1 MLSATQGHMQAEV
14 NRQNQLSSDI
24 ARLQIEV
31 STGKRIQTASDD
43 PAAAAQLASIR
54 QTQANQSAW
63 QANVDTA
70 SATASAADTTM
81 TSVATALTRV
91 QELLISANSATASAS
106 DRAAAAA
113 ELNGIA
119 QDISTYSQ
127 QTDANGQPLFPA
139 TALAVPIG
147 QNAAA
152 AATPS
157 KADVF
162 TITQADGSTIDL
174 ATYIANAAATL
185 SSGNSSSADLTT
197 AGNAI
202 RQLADAR
209 AAQGVRASRITDAGT
224 RLGDSA
230 TALSTEQQTLQ
241 STDITQTVA
250 DLQSKMTTLQA
261 AQALLVKV
269 TQTNLFSMIN

>member
-1 MLSATQGHMQAEV
+1 MLSATQGNMQAEV
-14 NRQNQLSSDI
+14 ARQNQLSSDI
-24 ARLQIEV
+24 AKLQIEV
-31 STGKRIQTASDD
+31 STGKRIQQASDD
-43 PAAAAQLASIR
+43 PGAAAQLASIR

-63 QANVDTA
+63 QSNVNTA
-70 SATASAADTTM
+70 SATASAADSTM
-81 TSVATALTRV
+81 SNIATALTRV
-91 QELLISANSATASAS
+91 QELLISANSSTATAS
-106 DRAAAAA
+106 DRASAAA
-113 ELNGIA
+113 ELSGIA
-119 QDISTYSQ
+119 QDITSYEA
-127 QTDANGQPLFPA
+127 QTDANGQPLFPS

-147 QNAAA
+147 QNEAV

-174 ATYIANAAATL
+174 STFVANAAATL

-197 AGNAI
+197 IGNAI
-202 RQLADAR
+202 TQTADAR
-209 AAQGVRASRITDAGT
+209 AAQGVRESRISDAGT
-224 RLGDSA
+224 RLTDSA
-230 TALSTEQQTLQ
+230 TALNAQQQTLQ
-241 STDITQTVA
+241 ATDITQTVA